1 MNCRDVRLW
10 LASRPLAADEELGA
24 GQGHSDTDRHLAWC
38 GDCRDEAAR
47 LRAFEL
53 RLKDRLEVWL
63 TADEPAVPTASKAR
77 LLALLESLPVGSP
90 AASGSPGPLMAE
102 PVMSEPVMSQ
112 EDTSLGATSTGER
125 AVSGPVGLPP
135 RSPGRIN
142 RTARRMALWSVAAM
156 LLVGLVTLLLAT
168 RPARLDRTE
177 IELASLGQAARL
189 QDGAARLS
197 GAWPAALDRRLLNG
211 AVPAL
216 VEIRGRQVEVIQ
228 FAFRRR
234 TGVVQGRLLILPLSS
249 LAEVPASAVFLSG
262 GLRYVDRFAATWWV
276 EGQFAY
282 ACCLTTAEEEAFRS
296 LQPRRLAT

>member
-10 LASRPLAADEELGA
+10 LASSPLAADEELGA

-53 RLKDRLEVWL
+53 RLKDRLAVWL
-63 TADEPAVPTASKAR
+63 TADEPAVPTASKTR

-90 AASGSPGPLMAE
+90 PAPGSPGPLM
-102 PVMSEPVMSQ
+102 SEPVLSQ
-112 EDTSLGATSTGER
+112 EETSLGATAHEER
-125 AVSGPVGLPP
+125 VVSGPVGSPL
-135 RSPGRIN
+135 RSPGRIQ

-177 IELASLGQAARL
+177 IELASLAQAARL
-189 QDGAARLS
+189 QDGAARFS